1 MFAKR
6 KTGKILKVFCLIF
19 SLLLMTV
26 VTVSAENI
34 QASETGTE
42 TPEDAISSHRDSI
55 VRVESICW
63 DGDSVIYR
71 TKSFSGFV
79 VVSDTS
85 GIYVATVQKNLQ
97 FSAEEKEAIENEY
110 KEKLKAEEAAKVQ
123 ESEEGQNQYKAEP
136 TVRIADKIEVIL
148 SGDVR
153 VKASIIGESEQRN
166 LTVLKLEQ
174 AINLKNT
181 FEFPQEGT
189 ESKET
194 GTAIFLLGYPNQEG
208 TPVYN
213 SEMVE
218 MTEGDISGSYE
229 QDEISFFS
237 HDIQADAGCLGGPLL
252 YEDGLLAG
260 VYLTGAGET
269 EGTAISSESLKVFLE
284 TFKISGKEHQEVK
297 KEKKKPPVLNI
308 LLGVVILILLFRIAA
323 KRNGRNTVQKKVPDS
338 NPKKKKLKK
347 NPGVI
352 QRKSHATKNMTNLKA
367 SLEYPSEKRLVLI
380 NKPLFMI
387 GRIREMDFILPE
399 NRGISRK
406 HACIEFE
413 AQEFY
418 LSDLNSTN
426 HTFLNGQQL
435 IPGKKY
441 KLKAGDEILIGKERM
456 VFYRA

>member
-6 KTGKILKVFCLIF
+6 KSGKILKVFCLIF
-19 SLLLMTV
+19 SLLLMAA
-26 VTVSAENI
+26 VTGSAENV
-34 QASETGTE
+34 QASETE
-42 TPEDAISSHRDSI
+42 MPEDAISSHRDSI

-97 FSAEEKEAIENEY
+97 FSAEEKEVIENEY

-123 ESEEGQNQYKAEP
+123 ESEDDQNQYKAEP

-208 TPVYN
+208 TSVYN

-218 MTEGDISGSYE
+218 MTEGVISGSYE

-237 HDIQADAGCLGGPLL
+237 HDIQADAGCIGGPLL

-260 VYLTGAGET
+260 VYLTAAGET
-269 EGTAISSESLKVFLE
+269 EGTAISSESLKAFLE
-284 TFKISGKEHQEVK
+284 TFKISGKEHQEAK
-297 KEKKKPPVLNI
+297 KEKKTSPVLNI
-308 LLGVVILILLFRIAA
+308 LLGVVILILLFMVVT
-323 KRNGRNTVQKKVPDS
+323 KRNGRNNIQKKVPDS
-338 NPKKKKLKK
+338 NPKEQKSKKKQS
-347 NPGVI
+347 VI
-352 QRKSHATKNMTNLKA
+352 QRKSHGAKNMTNLKA
-367 SLEYPSEKRLVLI
+367 SLEYLSEKRLVLI

-387 GRIREMDFILPE
+387 GRTSEMDFILPE

-413 AQEFY
+413 TQEFY

-441 KLKAGDEILIGKERM
+441 KLKSGDEIMIGKEPM
-456 VFYRA
+456 MFYRE